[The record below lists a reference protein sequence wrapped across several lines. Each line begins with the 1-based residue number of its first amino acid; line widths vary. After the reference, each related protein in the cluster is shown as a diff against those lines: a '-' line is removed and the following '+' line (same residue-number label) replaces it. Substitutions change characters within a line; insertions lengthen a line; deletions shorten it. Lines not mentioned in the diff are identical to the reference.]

1 MAWVGAAIGRH
12 PTLPVGI
19 SASASPGEGA
29 AEAVEVGFARR
40 CTCAGS
46 SSSSGSGASAR
57 PCSSTSARP
66 CSSTSA
72 LRWAFCLWR
81 TISPGS
87 KMRVHGIGSRL
98 VALAGVSATLEKCG
112 VVCGLI
118 LLAGDLQQRQ
128 RKLYYSTEFVTEPDK

>member
-12 PTLPVGI
+12 PTLSVGI

-46 SSSSGSGASAR
+46 SSSSGSGA
-57 PCSSTSARP
+57 SARP

-112 VVCGLI
+112 VAEGPIRGTAEGFGLI
-118 LLAGDLQQRQ
+118 LNADDLKQWQ
-128 RKLYYSTEFVTEPDK
+128 RKQ